1 MDPPRKKKRSDD
13 GFKRGT
19 GVNYSQIANR
29 HIDDARH
36 ERPQAGMT
44 KNPSTGVANPVA
56 AAAPAAPTG
65 KSAGMDAVYRLMSG
79 QQERGI
85 RDKLD
90 DPNRPTWEK
99 YKKDN
104 ADKLDLVGED
114 KRKMEEYRR
123 DLDKAREERL
133 SRGLNHGGDKKAK
146 KEKKEK
152 KKKHKKDKKKKK
164 KSKKEKKKKRSR
176 ESSDDSD
183 SDSDSDSEE
192 DSGEDNK
199 YSLASFF
206 KGDESGGKTQMN

>member
-1 MDPPRKKKRSDD
+1 MENK
-13 GFKRGT
+13 
-19 GVNYSQIANR
+19 
-29 HIDDARH
+29 
-36 ERPQAGMT
+36 
-44 KNPSTGVANPVA
+44 VANSWILVA
-56 AAAPAAPTG
+56 PGSSSNTVRFAPPLLPLL
-65 KSAGMDAVYRLMSG
+65 SAGMDAVVRMLSG

-133 SRGLNHGGDKKAK
+133 SRGLNHGGEKKTSKSKKSK
-146 KEKKEK
+146 KEKK
-152 KKKHKKDKKKKK
+152 HKKEKKKKK
-164 KSKKEKKKKRSR
+164 KSKKEKKRKRE
-176 ESSDDSD
+176 ESSSEESD
-183 SDSDSDSEE
+183 SDSDSG
-192 DSGEDNK
+192 GEDNK

-206 KGDESGGKTQMN
+206 KGDESAAGGKTQMN